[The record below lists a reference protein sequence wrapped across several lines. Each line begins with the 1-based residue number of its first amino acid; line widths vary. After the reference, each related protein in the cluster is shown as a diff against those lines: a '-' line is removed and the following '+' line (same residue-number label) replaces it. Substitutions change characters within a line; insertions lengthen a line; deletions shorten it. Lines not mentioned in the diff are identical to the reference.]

1 MSAQRGS
8 GRPPSPPELRRTESV
23 RLMLRPGEAADLQA
37 VADGW
42 GVPIATAGWAI
53 VSEQIAK
60 WRGVTPDLGR
70 DGVKIA
76 AASHALKMRGIE
88 QVKPN
93 P

>member
-23 RLMLRPGEAADLQA
+23 RLMVRVGEYADLEA
-37 VADGW
+37 VAEGW
-42 GVPIATAGWAI
+42 GVPIATAAWAI

-60 WRGVTPDLGR
+60 WRGIQPDLGR

-76 AASHALKMRGIE
+76 AASHALVIRGIGRAGPSE
-88 QVKPN
+88 
-93 P
+93 